1 MGYSDAKVGAE
12 PRVASHWMAS
22 APRRILTPLNQVSN
36 ERWGWGVC
44 GDFSRKIGPKCSCS
58 VRVKI

>member
-22 APRRILTPLNQVSN
+22 ATLTPLDQVSN

-58 VRVKI
+58 DRVKI